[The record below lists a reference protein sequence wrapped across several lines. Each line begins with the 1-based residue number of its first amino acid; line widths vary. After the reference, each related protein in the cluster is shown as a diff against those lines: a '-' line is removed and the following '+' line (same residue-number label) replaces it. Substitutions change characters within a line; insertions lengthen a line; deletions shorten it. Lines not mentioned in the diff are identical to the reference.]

1 VDSEEQPALPAGRL
15 GRALKKGITD
25 AYDHLGLVIASSFIW
40 SAAVLIP
47 AAVGTEVQR
56 RVAAGGVWF
65 AAAGVAFAV
74 VVGAPLLAGV
84 FRMAYRIA
92 YRDDPS
98 LADLLAGFRELLGSS
113 CALAAVNLVIVG
125 VLAADA
131 AFFFGV
137 FGPLRPNWLFFGLG
151 TLCLYALLGWLM
163 AALYQLPVLAAQRP
177 MGQRQGWL
185 PAVKKSFL
193 LAAGNPLFTIGL
205 FVVTLGFGIL
215 CALSVI
221 GMLALYVGA
230 VSVLLTHALRELY
243 IRYGVV
249 EEPPEAVED
258 RGWHS

>member
-1 VDSEEQPALPAGRL
+1 VDSEEQAALPAARL
-15 GRALKKGITD
+15 GRALKKGIAD
-25 AYDHLGLVIASSFIW
+25 AYDRLGLMIASSIIW
-40 SAAVLIP
+40 TVAVLAP
-47 AAVGTEVQR
+47 AAIGAEIQR
-56 RVAAGGVWF
+56 RIALGGIVY
-65 AAAGVAFAV
+65 AAAGLGVAAL
-74 VVGAPLLAGV
+74 VGSPLLAGV

-98 LADLLAGFRELLGSS
+98 LADLLSGFRELLGASW
-113 CALAAVNLVIVG
+113 ALAAVNLVVVT

-131 AFFFGV
+131 AFFFGMI
-137 FGPLRPNWLFFGLG
+137 GPLGRNWLFFGLG
-151 TLCLYALLGWLM
+151 TVCLYVLLAWLM

-185 PAVKKSFL
+185 PAVKKSLL

-221 GMLALYVGA
+221 GMLILYIGA

-249 EEPPEAVED
+249 QEPPEAAED
-258 RGWHS
+258 KGWHV